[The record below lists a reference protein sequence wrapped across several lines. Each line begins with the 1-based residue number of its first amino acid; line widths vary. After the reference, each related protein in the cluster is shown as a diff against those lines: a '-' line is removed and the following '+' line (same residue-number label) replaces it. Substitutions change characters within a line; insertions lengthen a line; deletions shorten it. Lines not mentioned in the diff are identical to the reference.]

1 MGVFGNKT
9 DFRQSN
15 KSREFVETDE
25 EETTQQTYIKTGSIL
40 HHVFSH
46 IHTIDDVEE
55 ALQQL
60 EQEGVLYDEEMT
72 VEKVSSLLRKRLEN
86 PRVREWFSDQW
97 KLYNEC
103 TILYKDADGRICER
117 RPDRV
122 MTNGQRIIVVD
133 FKFGHPRPEYQEQ
146 VKEYMQL
153 LSDMGHTQVEGYL
166 WYVYSNKIER
176 V

>member
-1 MGVFGNKT
+1 MVIKALL
-9 DFRQSN
+9 FRVKLAAN
-15 KSREFVETDE
+15 IVDD
-25 EETTQQTYIKTGSIL
+25 YIR
-40 HHVFSH
+40 
-46 IHTIDDVEE
+46 TIDDVEG

-72 VEKVSSLLRKRLEN
+72 VEKVSSLLRKRLED

-97 KLYNEC
+97 ILYNEC

-122 MTNGQRIIVVD
+122 MTDGQRIIVVD
-133 FKFGHPRPEYQEQ
+133 FKFGHPRQEYQEQ
-146 VKEYMQL
+146 VREYMQL